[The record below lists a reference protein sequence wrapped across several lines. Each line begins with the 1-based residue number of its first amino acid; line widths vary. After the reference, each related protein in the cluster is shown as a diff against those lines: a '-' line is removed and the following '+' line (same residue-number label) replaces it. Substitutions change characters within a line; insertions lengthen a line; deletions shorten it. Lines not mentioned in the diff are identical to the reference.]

1 MTHDIDDLL
10 QMIKQ
15 LEERIIKLEL
25 NQVKSPNA
33 TDGWY
38 FDH

>member
-10 QMIKQ
+10 LLIQK
-15 LEERIIKLEL
+15 LEERIIQLEL
-25 NQVKSPNA
+25 NQVKLPNA